1 LPQADRFGTIDR
13 VCPEDDLAMQCTVGS
28 RFLHGGAA
36 IAVAL
41 LAAFAA
47 PAAALMTGITGFSG
61 QQTKTPGT
69 PLYCSNAGMGCHF
82 TDPGTK
88 APMVRFEGPTQVDPG
103 AQATYTFIVTSEN
116 PTVQIQA
123 GLDVAASGGTLG
135 ALLGQQE
142 QALKN
147 FSTMDLEITHTGPKD
162 NDQNGE
168 AAWQFTWQAP
178 TTPGVYVLFG
188 AGNSVDGSTT
198 QEGDEAAITTL
209 MITVGDVAPTPS
221 PTPTPAPTATP
232 GSACAGD
239 CNGDGQV
246 TVNELILGVNIAL
259 GSQPASVC
267 TAIDINGDG
276 TVTINELIAAVTRA
290 LNGC

>member
-1 LPQADRFGTIDR
+1 
-13 VCPEDDLAMQCTVGS
+13 MQCTVGS

-47 PAAALMTGITGFSG
+47 PAAALMTGISGFSG
-61 QQTKTPGT
+61 QQTRPDGM
-69 PLYCSNAGMGCHF
+69 PLYCSNAGIGCHV
-82 TDPGTK
+82 TGPGTK

-103 AQATYTFIVTSEN
+103 ALVTYSFIVTSEN

-123 GLDVAASGGTLG
+123 GLDVAASAGTLG
-135 ALLGQQE
+135 ALPGQQE
-142 QALKN
+142 QVLKN
-147 FSTMDLEITHTGPKD
+147 PVTMQGDITHTGPKD

-178 TTPGVYVLFG
+178 TTPGVYILFG
-188 AGNSVDGSTT
+188 AGNSVDASSTF
-198 QEGDEAAITTL
+198 EGDEAAITTL
-209 MITVGDVAPTPS
+209 MITVGDVAPTPT
-221 PTPTPAPTATP
+221 PTPTVAP
-232 GSACAGD
+232 CAGD
-239 CNGDGQV
+239 CNGDGHV

-259 GSQPASVC
+259 GSQPVSVC
-267 TAIDINGDG
+267 TAIDTNGDG
-276 TVTINELIAAVTRA
+276 MVSINELIAAVTKA